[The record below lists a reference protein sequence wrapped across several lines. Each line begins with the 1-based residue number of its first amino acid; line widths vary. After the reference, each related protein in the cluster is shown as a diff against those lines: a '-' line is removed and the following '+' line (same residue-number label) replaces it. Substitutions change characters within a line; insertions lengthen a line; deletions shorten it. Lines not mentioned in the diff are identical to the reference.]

1 MTTSVRLSNI
11 LSLSK
16 GGTANYKEYGKYLA
30 YGAGKNPTGKT
41 DEYNAENN
49 LIIGVKGTIGSLKI
63 IRSKVYVIST
73 AAIVRFD
80 DEIINREYLY
90 NVLCNINFKHYEKP
104 TRIPELDIER
114 FLKHQ
119 ITLPSIKAQ
128 QDINLEL
135 KMWQD
140 LIEPETIR
148 QANAMQEYYK
158 REIFN
163 KLGARK

>member
-1 MTTSVRLSNI
+1 MTTSVKLSNI

-16 GGTANYKEYGKYLA
+16 GGNANYKEDGKYLV
-30 YGAGKNPTGKT
+30 YGAGKNPIGRT

-49 LIIGVKGTIGSLKI
+49 LIIGIKGTIGSPKI
-63 IRSKVYVIST
+63 LSGKVYVIHT
-73 AAIVRFD
+73 VAIVRFD

-90 NVLCNINFKHYEKP
+90 NVLCNINFKYYEKP
-104 TRIPELDIER
+104 TRILELDIER

-128 QDINLEL
+128 ENINLKL
-135 KMWQD
+135 KLWQD
-140 LIEPETIR
+140 LIEPETII
-148 QANAMQEYYK
+148 QAKAMHRYYE

>member
-16 GGTANYKEYGKYLA
+16 GGTANYKEYGKHLA

-80 DEIINREYLY
+80 DEIINGEYLY
-90 NVLCNINFKHYEKP
+90 NVLCNINFKQYEKP
-104 TRIPELDIER
+104 TRIAELDIER

-128 QDINLEL
+128 QDINSKL
-135 KMWQD
+135 KLWQD
-140 LIEPETIR
+140 LIESETIR
-148 QANAMQEYYK
+148 QAKAMHKYYEH
-158 REIFN
+158 EIFN